1 MIQNQLNLQIL
12 YTDARL
18 ADLFQALDQL
28 HSAASE
34 GQLHTLTPLP
44 EQELLGWLRDLI
56 YTAQET
62 INEIDN
68 ARPRPEAPLLRVI
81 VPGNFGPE
89 AGSPA
94 AP

>member
-18 ADLFQALDQL
+18 TDLFQALDQL

-44 EQELLGWLRDLI
+44 EKELLGWLHDLI

-62 INEIDN
+62 ISEIESIAPCQDT
-68 ARPRPEAPLLRVI
+68 PLLRI
-81 VPGNFGPE
+81 VPGNFRPE
-89 AGSPA
+89 AGSTTGT
-94 AP
+94 